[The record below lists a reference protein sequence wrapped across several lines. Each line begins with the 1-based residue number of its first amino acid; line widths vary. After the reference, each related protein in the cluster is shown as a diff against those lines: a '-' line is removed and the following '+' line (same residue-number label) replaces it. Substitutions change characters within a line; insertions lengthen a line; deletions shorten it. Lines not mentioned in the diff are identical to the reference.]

1 MARRSKGADRVLVQ
15 NAVKTLVANIRF
27 ASVDN
32 PVTSIVVT
40 SSVPNE
46 GKSSISVALAQAMA
60 QGGKDVLLVECD
72 MRHRTL
78 ASLVGAHPTAGLYAV
93 LAGQESLRSVA
104 VETSTAGLWFLDAE
118 PHIPNPVDILASR
131 RFRQFVRELNGE
143 YDYVVLDTPPL
154 SAVVDGAVVGAVAD
168 ATILVVRENY
178 ARREDVTAA
187 YDQLRK
193 AGANVI
199 GAVMNYCDNDK
210 GDYYYD
216 YYYGRDAERA
226 AGVEGEDGRDADD
239 AMSGTVPQP
248 IPSHAS
254 APAGPQA
261 ASAQGEAV
269 PAPAAPGLR
278 SIPVTSPDS
287 TAQFLAGTAYQG
299 AAYQP
304 RDYEE

>member
-1 MARRSKGADRVLVQ
+1 MARRRKGGSSDRVLVQ
-15 NAVKTLVANIRF
+15 NAIKTLAANIRF

-32 PVTSIVVT
+32 PITSVVVT
-40 SSVPNE
+40 SSVPDE
-46 GKSSISVALAQAMA
+46 GKSTISHALARAMA

-131 RFRQFVRELNGE
+131 RFRQFVRELNSE
-143 YDYVVLDTPPL
+143 YDYVVFDTPPL

-254 APAGPQA
+254 APE
-261 ASAQGEAV
+261 ASAPSVQGG
-269 PAPAAPGLR
+269 PKSAAAGSGLR
-278 SIPVTSPDS
+278 PIPAPDS